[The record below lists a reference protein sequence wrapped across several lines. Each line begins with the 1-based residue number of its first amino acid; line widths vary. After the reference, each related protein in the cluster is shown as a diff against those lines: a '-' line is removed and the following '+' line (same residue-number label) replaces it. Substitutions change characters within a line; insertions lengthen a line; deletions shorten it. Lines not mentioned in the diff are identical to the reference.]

1 MEFVHRVFFCV
12 FFALVLYAGLG
23 FETRMHTDSFLYL
36 LGRIITDAAYR
47 DILFDDAEKAMAG
60 YALTD
65 EEVIALRGVPRESF
79 DVCAGALAAQFIAI
93 ASHKRRQP

>member
-12 FFALVLYAGLG
+12 FFAIVLYAGLG

-36 LGRIITDAAYR
+36 LGRAVTDAAYR
-47 DILFDDAEKAMAG
+47 EILFEDAEKALAG

-65 EEVIALRGVPRESF
+65 HDVIALRGVPRELLDAF
-79 DVCAGALAAQFIAI
+79 AGALTAQFVAI
-93 ASHKRRQP
+93 ANQKRGQP